1 MIKCTARC
9 NAILCSVPY
18 SDERPLPP
26 PTELVNSIIRSLLCD
41 IYYVDHLYF
50 NNKINLDLR

>member
-18 SDERPLPP
+18 SAEVRSPP

-41 IYYVDHLYF
+41 IYYVEIICIL
-50 NNKINLDLR
+50 IIRLI